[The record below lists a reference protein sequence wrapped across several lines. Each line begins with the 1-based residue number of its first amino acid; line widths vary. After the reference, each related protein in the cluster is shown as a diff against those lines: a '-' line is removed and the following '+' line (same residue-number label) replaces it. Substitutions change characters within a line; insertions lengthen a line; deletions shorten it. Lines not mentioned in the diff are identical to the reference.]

1 MNKVAVISGGA
12 SGIGQSLAIEY
23 AKAGINTVV
32 NYYPSDPHDVQQTVD
47 AVEKAGAECRAVAGD
62 VSKTEDVNALIDAAI
77 DMFGRIDIVLANAGK
92 IGRASCRV

>member
-23 AKAGINTVV
+23 AKAGVNTVV

-47 AVEKAGAECRAVAGD
+47 AVERQ
-62 VSKTEDVNALIDAAI
+62 ALNVPQWQE
-77 DMFGRIDIVLANAGK
+77 MFRGPKMSTL
-92 IGRASCRV
+92 